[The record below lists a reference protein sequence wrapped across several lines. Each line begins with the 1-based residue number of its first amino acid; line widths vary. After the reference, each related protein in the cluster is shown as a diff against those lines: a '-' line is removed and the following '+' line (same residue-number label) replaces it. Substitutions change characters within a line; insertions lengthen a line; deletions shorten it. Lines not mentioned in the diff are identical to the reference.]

1 MALTKVS
8 NTMLVQ
14 PVNHNILINPSFT
27 VKQRGDVIDH
37 TNTSFGPDR
46 WKVRG
51 IDGVGGTMSQST
63 TVIDPT
69 TGINKLVV
77 KHRNATSASYTYQNI
92 ETVNLLG
99 LYGKEMTLSFSYSD
113 TGGSGIPKARFA
125 SYNSSNTLEVIEEVT
140 PTSLGNGRW
149 TCTSILSTGDG
160 TIPDPSGS
168 GLQVVIYPNEGNTAP
183 AEWSLWE
190 TKLEVGSVAT
200 PFIARSYGEE
210 LALCQRYYQQFGEG
224 VGAGNA
230 VAGAGYNSRIAIS
243 SSILPVRMRA
253 NPTVTVIGNA
263 YLAAWCGPA
272 GQLVAGGDAGLIL
285 KADIHLDQVIA
296 RTGSI
301 PRASIANYDATANTL
316 ITGGVYGNTQH
327 FLGLEAEL

>member
-14 PVNHNILINPSFT
+14 PVNHNILINPAFT

-46 WKVRG
+46 WVVRG
-51 IDGVGGTMSQST
+51 FIDTGGTVSQST

-183 AEWSLWE
+183 AEWSVWE
-190 TKLEVGSVAT
+190 TKLEVGPVAT

-210 LALCQRYYQQFGEG
+210 LALCQRYFLMLTSKGTVNTNGTLIGMCLKYSSDTITFGSFPVEMR
-224 VGAGNA
+224 VVPSLAQ
-230 VAGAGYNSRIAIS
+230 AGATDSIDIRMTSKSLKIESLNLDPDTTPLSFRLGSGDYNIS
-243 SSILPVRMRA
+243 SAPDGS
-253 NPTVTVIGNA
+253 
-263 YLAAWCGPA
+263 A
-272 GQLVAGGDAGLIL
+272 GWTRLL
-285 KADIHLDQVIA
+285 
-296 RTGSI
+296 GS
-301 PRASIANYDATANTL
+301 NTF
-316 ITGGVYGNTQH
+316 IS
-327 FLGLEAEL
+327 FDAEL